1 MALVSGDDAFYEFHI
16 LSFDYFAGDFADFDH
31 FAVKC
36 YDMPLENKV
45 TSPRKLH

>member
-16 LSFDYFAGDFADFDH
+16 LRSDYFAGDFADFDH

-36 YDMPLENKV
+36 YDMPLKYKV
-45 TSPRKLH
+45 TFPTKLH